1 MLIGSLFKAAL
12 ALGAAAGAVI
22 TSRAWRA
29 RGRLLEPVLPELRS
43 PVLLVPLNFSPRTLP
58 LLRPLVAVPSAVA
71 PGVLV
76 EERVVP
82 AQGGCPGVT
91 VYVYDRPS
99 RPRPSG
105 ALLWMHGGGYVARHP
120 AGYHALCSQ
129 LCRDLDIVVVSV
141 DYRLAPEHPFPAAIE
156 DCHAALRWVH
166 DHADSLGIDPQR
178 IAVGG
183 DSAGGGLAAALAQLV
198 TDRGEAGVCFQL
210 LVYPMLDDR
219 TVLRTHDGA
228 TGAFVWTTPS
238 NEFAWASYLG
248 APPGGQED
256 RPYAV
261 PARREDLTGL
271 PPAWIGVGD
280 LDLFHDECVD
290 YAERL
295 AAAGV
300 ACDLEVVPGMYHAAD
315 VARPGSPAMR
325 AFTAAR
331 DAALRAAVGS
341 A

>member
-1 MLIGSLFKAAL
+1 MLIGSFIKVGL
-12 ALGAAAGAVI
+12 ALGAAAGAVAA
-22 TSRAWRA
+22 SQAWRN

-43 PVLLVPLNFSPRTLP
+43 PVLLFPLNFSTWTLR
-58 LLRPLVAVPSAVA
+58 LLRPLVAVPSPVA
-71 PGVLV
+71 TGVVV
-76 EERVVP
+76 EQRILATQED
-82 AQGGCPGVT
+82 CPEVT

-99 RPRPSG
+99 RHRPSG

-141 DYRLAPEHPFPAAIE
+141 DYRLAPEHPFPAALE
-156 DCHAALRWVH
+156 DCHAALRWINEQ
-166 DHADSLGIDPQR
+166 ADFLGIDPER
-178 IAVGG
+178 VAVGG
-183 DSAGGGLAAALAQLV
+183 DSAGGGLAAALAQLA
-198 TDRGEAGVCFQL
+198 TDRGTARLRFQL

-228 TGAFVWTTPS
+228 TGAFVWTSAS
-238 NEFAWASYLG
+238 NEFAWTSYLG
-248 APPGGQED
+248 HSPGDPED

-280 LDLFHDECVD
+280 LDLFRDECVD

-300 ACDLEVVPGMYHAAD
+300 PCDLEVVPGMYHAAD
-315 VARPGSPAMR
+315 VVRPGSPAMQ
-325 AFTAAR
+325 AFAAAWE
-331 DAALRAAVGS
+331 AALGAAVGS